1 MIYKEVIVI
10 GAGLAGC
17 EAAWQIANSG
27 VAVKLIEMRPLQRTP
42 AHHTN
47 EFGELVCSNSFGALS
62 PDRAAGLLQE
72 ELRTFNSLV
81 IKTADHFSVPA
92 GGALAVDRSKFSKSL
107 TQTLSTHP
115 LIEIKR
121 IEQINLPDQE
131 TITVLA
137 TGPLTSDELATRIK
151 KFTGI
156 NSCHFFDAASPIIY
170 GDTVNHEIVF
180 KASRYDKGDP
190 AYLNC
195 PMHKS
200 SYINFRNELIEGGQ
214 ASLKDFEKESA
225 NFFEGCLPIEE
236 LARRGIDTMR
246 YGPLKS
252 IGLWNQKWGDLFDKE
267 NRLKKRPH
275 AIVQLRKED
284 LEGKLLNMVGFQTN
298 LKWSEQ
304 KRIFRMIPGL
314 EKAEFVRFGVM
325 HRNTFLESPK
335 LLLPTL
341 QFLKRENLFA
351 AGQITGTEGYA
362 AATAGGLLAGLNAS
376 LLAKNKSLVTFP
388 NESMIGS
395 LMNFI
400 SNKNEIMSQQKKNK
414 FQPMPASFGL
424 VPELTNRIKDK
435 KLRYKAY
442 QDRSL
447 QVLKEF
453 KKVIDSS
460 FEKDHLLVDIK

>member
-1 MIYKEVIVI
+1 MGKKKVIVI

-27 VAVKLIEMRPLQRTP
+27 VNVQLIEMRPLLSTP
-42 AHHTN
+42 AHHTG
-47 EFGELVCSNSFGALS
+47 EFGELVCSNSFGALN
-62 PDRAAGLLQE
+62 PDRAAGLLHE
-72 ELRTFNSLV
+72 ELRTFNSL
-81 IKTADHFSVPA
+81 IINTADSFSVPA
-92 GGALAVDRSKFSKSL
+92 GGALAVDRSQFSKSL
-107 TQTLSTHP
+107 TRRLSTHP
-115 LIEIKR
+115 LIEIKKL
-121 IEQINLPDQE
+121 EQIELPDE
-131 TITVLA
+131 EVITILA
-137 TGPLTSDELATRIK
+137 TGPLTSEALAMKIK
-151 KFTGI
+151 DFTGFEA
-156 NSCHFFDAASPIIY
+156 CHFFDAASPIIY
-170 GDTVNHEIVF
+170 SETINHEIVF

-195 PMHKS
+195 PMDKNN
-200 SYINFRNELIEGGQ
+200 YINFRNELIEGDQ
-214 ASLKDFEKESA
+214 ATLKDFEKESA
-225 NFFEGCLPIEE
+225 NFFEACLPIEE
-236 LARRGIDTMR
+236 IARRGVETMR

-252 IGLWNQKWGDLFDKE
+252 IGLWNPDWGDLFDRE

-341 QFLKRENLFA
+341 QFLKRETLFA

-362 AATAGGLLAGLNAS
+362 AAAAGGLLAGINAS

-400 SNKNEIMSQQKKNK
+400 SNRNEIMSNQKKNK

-424 VPELTNRIKDK
+424 VPELTNKIKDK

-442 QDRSL
+442 QERSL
-447 QVLKEF
+447 KELQVF
-453 KKVIDSS
+453 KKILEAS
-460 FEKDHLLVDIK
+460 FKNDQLLVEIN